1 MAREARGVFVVRVA
15 ADDAQKALRVLGP
28 SSRGAP
34 SEGKG
39 GVAVLE
45 LEGAGPR
52 DARLSM
58 LALLLPD
65 ARVFALSRGRE
76 RAVKPAPPKS
86 LPAFMKCANANCVTN
101 QPREPVKAG
110 FRVVSSKPLLL
121 QCNYCERYAD
131 GETAAAALLDQRPWT

>member
-1 MAREARGVFVVRVA
+1 MAGRARQSFTVRVA
-15 ADDAQKALRVLGP
+15 ASDAQKALKLLGP
-28 SSRGAP
+28 STAAP
-34 SEGKG
+34 SAEEG
-39 GVAVLE
+39 GVAVLR
-45 LEGAGPR
+45 LEAEGPG

-65 ARVFALSRGRE
+65 ARVFAASRGKE
-76 RAVKPAPPKS
+76 KEVKPAPPKS
-86 LPAFMKCANANCVTN
+86 LPAFMKCANGNCVTN

-131 GETAAAALLDQRPWT
+131 GERAAAELLGQHPGT